1 MDYKQ
6 FSTIASTASTA
17 GNAKFGEQFQVLGNL
32 VTNAGEILN
41 SVNVKFLQCVNNL
54 DHKCVR
60 ETISNTDIETLRDA
74 KFLTQSRLSVSNS
87 GQLKQYTDM
96 SINAISLASKVYPD
110 SLRGIRHI
118 RTTSEIIVDK
128 KKLES
133 MVSILSD
140 ELLTRNV
147 ASGLID

>member
-6 FSTIASTASTA
+6 LSTIASTATTA
-17 GNAKFGEQFQVLGNL
+17 GNAKFGEQFQALGNL
-32 VTNAGEILN
+32 VTNAGEIFN
-41 SVNVKFLQCVNNL
+41 SVNVQFLQCVNNL
-54 DHKCVR
+54 DHKCVK
-60 ETISNTDIETLRDA
+60 ETISNADMETLRDA

-96 SINAISLASKVYPD
+96 SINAISFASKVYPD

-147 ASGLID
+147 ASGMLD